1 MDGKNVLNS
10 GATSLVTGG
19 LGGLGLLACHELV
32 LAGRSRVMA
41 VSRSGRPAPG
51 QHSDAVVEAIQE
63 VSSLEGFRADV
74 SDSSTLLDL
83 YSYACVI
90 DVEQKE
96 QYGQKFEDEM
106 EIQRLI
112 ALHGEAKEPQIRKL
126 AKMDYYTFF
135 CGLTDVYD
143 QALQMGVN
151 LGPQRI
157 KKAQGYMDQLAKKLQ
172 EMATGPHS
180 DDATFVRMRFQ
191 EKLDMFK
198 QIIEQ
203 LNLKA
208 LAPSEDAMPEAGQA
222 LGIPDQYINGPAN
235 GTVAPM
241 KNTKLLGVEESVL
254 CRMEKEMVPV
264 APVVVSCPEGGHP
277 LVLSASKGLW
287 ICDKCE
293 GEFRT
298 NKMQCY
304 TCKPCRYFLCGPCL
318 GEARQAAAKEAKRKA
333 HEEMERK
340 AAEEKNA

>member
-1 MDGKNVLNS
+1 MDAKNSLNN
-10 GATSLVTGG
+10 GATALVTGG

-74 SDSSTLLDL
+74 SDGSTLLDL
-83 YSYACVI
+83 YSYASVM
-90 DVEQKE
+90 DVEIRE
-96 QYGQKFEDEM
+96 QYGQKVEEEM
-106 EIQRLI
+106 EIQRLV
-112 ALHGEAKEPQIRKL
+112 ALHGEHKEPQIRKL

-135 CGLTDVYD
+135 CGLIDVYD
-143 QALQMGVN
+143 QALQAGVN

-157 KKAQGYMDQLAKKLQ
+157 KKAQGYIEQLAKKLQ
-172 EMATGPHS
+172 EMAQGPHT
-180 DDATFVRMRFQ
+180 DDAVFVRMRFQ
-191 EKLDMFK
+191 EKLDIFK

-203 LNLKA
+203 LSFKA
-208 LAPSEDAMPEAGQA
+208 LAPNEDAMPEAGQA
-222 LGIPDQYINGPAN
+222 LGIPDKYVSGPPSGATA
-235 GTVAPM
+235 TVKKSKPM
-241 KNTKLLGVEESVL
+241 IGEESLV
-254 CRMEKEMVPV
+254 CRMEKEMTPV
-264 APVVVSCPEGGHP
+264 RPVVASCPEGGHP

-298 NKMQCY
+298 RDMPCY

-318 GEARQAAAKEAKRKA
+318 GEARKEANIEAQRKRK
-333 HEEMERK
+333 EDMERK
-340 AAEEKNA
+340 EAEKVEQ